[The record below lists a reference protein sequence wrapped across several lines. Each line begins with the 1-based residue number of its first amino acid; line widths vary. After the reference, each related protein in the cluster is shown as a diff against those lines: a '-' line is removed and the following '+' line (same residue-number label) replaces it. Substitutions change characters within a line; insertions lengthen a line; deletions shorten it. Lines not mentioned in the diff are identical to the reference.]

1 MEAEDWKGKSLQDK
15 GVGGGGGQRE
25 EIRDAEAH
33 LPVRLLVISPV
44 TMNIYERGADYFSGL
59 HLNNHE
65 YVSMHLHLM

>member
-1 MEAEDWKGKSLQDK
+1 MGDRG
-15 GVGGGGGQRE
+15 E

-33 LPVRLLVISPV
+33 PPVRLLVISRV
-44 TMNIYERGADYFSGL
+44 MMNIYERGTDYFSGL